1 MEEFF
6 GTDSIELMING
17 LTKHLDYIEIMRK
30 HRFWEIKS
38 SSGTHDVINENVRQH
53 SVKFPIYKK
62 GERPVAK
69 LLDWKMYDCRMRW
82 ENEWLICS
90 LIKFD
95 WLIVVIKNTWLDR

>member
-1 MEEFF
+1 MEMTDKIEDIEQLEEFF

-30 HRFWEIKS
+30 HKFWEIKS
-38 SSGTHDVINENVRQH
+38 SGTHDVLNENVRQH

-69 LLDWKMYDCRMRW
+69 LLD
-82 ENEWLICS
+82 
-90 LIKFD
+90 
-95 WLIVVIKNTWLDR
+95 